1 MKPIIAIA
9 GRPNVGK
16 SQLFNKMLGKTIS
29 IVQDEP
35 GITRDRIYSEC
46 EWTGRRCLLVDTG
59 GIDEDITDPIKAMAQ
74 VQVRKALEEAS
85 LILFVVDIRAGI
97 TTQDEQIA
105 VELKKLKKPILIV
118 GNKADN
124 LAIENESYEFAS
136 LGFGIPFCISA
147 LHGTGVAD
155 LMDKMF
161 AILKIDKSDKEDND
175 FPRIS
180 LAGRRNVGKSSILNV
195 LCGEDRSIVHN
206 TGGTT
211 RDNVESAVKLGG
223 RNFTVTDTSGLRRKG
238 KISEKVEFYST
249 IRTLQAIEESECV
262 ILVLNADEGITN
274 QDLKVAE
281 QIQKARKSSIIIVNK
296 WDLIEEKCKGKKQLI
311 LEQRKK
317 WLEDIKGII
326 YFLSSSPIL
335 FTSAKTGKGFDKLR
349 STVEQVL
356 SEYNKRIDTP
366 IVNKMFREAQEMRP
380 APSYKGKQ
388 LRIYFACQTSSAP
401 PVFTVKVNS
410 TKLIHFS
417 YERYLENYVRKSF
430 GFIGSPIILNF
441 KNNKGDDEEKPGGM
455 LKK

>member
-59 GIDEDITDPIKAMAQ
+59 GIDEDISDPIKAMAQ

-85 LILFVVDIRAGI
+85 LILFVVDLKAGI

-105 VELKKLKKPILIV
+105 VELKKLRKPVLIV

-124 LAIENESYEFAS
+124 LAIENEAYEFSS

-147 LHGTGVAD
+147 LHGTSVAD

-161 AILKIDKSDKEDND
+161 SILKIEKSDKEDND

-206 TGGTT
+206 TG
-211 RDNVESAVKLGG
+211 
-223 RNFTVTDTSGLRRKG
+223 GLRRKG

-281 QIQKARKSSIIIVNK
+281 QIQKARKASIVIVNK
-296 WDLIEEKCKGKKQLI
+296 WDIIEDRCKGKKQLI

-317 WLEDIKGII
+317 WLEDVKGIL

-349 STVEQVL
+349 STVEEVL

-401 PVFTVKVNS
+401 PVFTVRDIWK
-410 TKLIHFS
+410 T
-417 YERYLENYVRKSF
+417 
-430 GFIGSPIILNF
+430 
-441 KNNKGDDEEKPGGM
+441 M
-455 LKK
+455 